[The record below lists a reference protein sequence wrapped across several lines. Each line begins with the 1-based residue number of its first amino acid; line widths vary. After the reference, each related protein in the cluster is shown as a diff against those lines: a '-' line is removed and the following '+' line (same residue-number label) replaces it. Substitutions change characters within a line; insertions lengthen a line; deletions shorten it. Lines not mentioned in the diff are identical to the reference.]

1 MIVTKYSYTFPF
13 LIIYHLRFLGKY
25 LSQYVSVLVEEGEG
39 KVDIVSQGFD
49 YVKWKRT
56 QERNKV
62 SPVYL

>member
-1 MIVTKYSYTFPF
+1 M
-13 LIIYHLRFLGKY
+13 LIIHHLRFLGKY

-39 KVDIVSQGFD
+39 NVDIVSQGFD

-62 SPVYL
+62 SLVCL